1 MSEQN
6 NTPNDQQTKIWE
18 ILREVAEKSAGG
30 GYIYR
35 GEPECYEKVSSS
47 LYRKYEGIKIRYF
60 NIVVVQAEI
69 LEKAK
74 QYTDKT
80 DEFEILAELQHYGG
94 QTNLIDFTT
103 DYLIALF
110 FACDGSDFHDKY
122 GRLILWQKREDH
134 FYQVYQPRE
143 PRNRVIA
150 QKSIFVRPDAG
161 FIDPDDVIII
171 PAELKQLLLN
181 HLRDYHGI
189 SSETIYNDLHGFI
202 KNHDIHESAYTAF
215 YRGLTYQ
222 NTGKYDKAIEQYDK
236 SIELNPNY
244 ANAYNNRG
252 TAKNSLGQHVEA
264 IADYDEVIRLNPD
277 HALAYTNRGVAKD
290 SLREHKDAITDY
302 NQAIRLKPDYA
313 EAYNNRGVTKNG
325 LGQHEKAIEDY
336 DKAIR
341 LNPDYALAYL
351 NRGVAKNGLGKRDEA
366 ITDYDEAIRLNPDVA
381 EAYLNRGVAKNG
393 LGQHE
398 KAIEDYDKAIQ
409 LQPDYSDAYGNL
421 GIAKQ
426 NLERY
431 AEAIEDYDEAI
442 KRNSTKFEFYHGRGV
457 AKCGLDRYEDALT
470 DFDKFI
476 QLKPN
481 YAYEPYFYRGFVKN
495 KLDKHKEAI
504 EDYNEAI
511 ILNPDFAEAYLN
523 RVLSYLATNQ
533 PEEAR
538 RDFETAR
545 DLAQQAG
552 KEDLVALADQGLRKL
567 DASDEGE

>member
-1 MSEQN
+1 MNEQN
-6 NTPNDQQTKIWE
+6 NIPNDQQTKVWE
-18 ILREVAEKSAGG
+18 ILQEVAEKSAGG

-35 GEPECYEKVSSS
+35 GEPKDYGKVSSN
-47 LYRKYEGIKIRYF
+47 LYRQYKDIDVENFK
-60 NIVVVQAEI
+60 VEDVQKEI

-94 QTNLIDFTT
+94 KTNLIDFTT
-103 DYLIALF
+103 DYHIALF
-110 FACDGSDFHDKY
+110 FACDGSHDKC
-122 GRLILWQKREDH
+122 GRLILQKR
-134 FYQVYQPRE
+134 QNLVVYQPRE

-161 FIDPDDVIII
+161 FIDPDEVIII
-171 PAELKQLLLN
+171 PAELKQLLLK

-189 SSETIYNDLHGFI
+189 FSETIYNDLHGFI
-202 KNHDIHESAYTAF
+202 KIQAIHEKADTAF
-215 YRGLTYQ
+215 YTGLTDQ
-222 NTGKYDKAIEQYDK
+222 DIGKYKQAIKHYTKAI
-236 SIELNPNY
+236 
-244 ANAYNNRG
+244 A
-252 TAKNSLGQHVEA
+252 
-264 IADYDEVIRLNPD
+264 
-277 HALAYTNRGVAKD
+277 
-290 SLREHKDAITDY
+290 
-302 NQAIRLKPDYA
+302 LKPDYA
-313 EAYNNRGVTKNG
+313 EAYNNRGAAKYSLDQHVEAIKDYDQAIRLKSNFAEAYNNRGAAKNS
-325 LGQHEKAIEDY
+325 LGQHVDAIADYNHSIKLKPDYAEIYYNRGNAKRDLGEHEDAINDY
-336 DKAIR
+336 DQAIR
-341 LNPDYALAYL
+341 LNPDYAADYL

-442 KRNSTKFEFYHGRGV
+442 KRNSTKFEFYHARGV

-533 PEEAR
+533 PQEAR

-552 KEDLVALADQGLRKL
+552 DENLVALADQGLRNL
-567 DASDEGE
+567 DAPDEDE

>member
-6 NTPNDQQTKIWE
+6 NIPNDQQTKIWK
-18 ILREVAEKSAGG
+18 ILREVEKKSAGG

-35 GEPECYEKVSSS
+35 GEPECYEKVSSG
-47 LYRKYEGIKIRYF
+47 LYRKYECIKIRYF
-60 NIVVVQAEI
+60 NIGVVQAEI

-80 DEFEILAELQHYGG
+80 NEFEILAELQHYGG

-103 DYLIALF
+103 NYHIALF
-110 FACDGSDFHDKY
+110 FACDGSHDKC
-122 GRLILWQKREDH
+122 GRLILQKR
-134 FYQVYQPRE
+134 QNLVVYQPRE

-150 QKSIFVRPDAG
+150 QKSIFVLPPAG
-161 FIDPDDVIII
+161 FIDPDEMIII

-202 KNHDIHESAYTAF
+202 KNHDIHESAYTEF

-222 NTGKYDKAIEQYDK
+222 YTDKYDKAIEQYDK

-244 ANAYNNRG
+244 AEAYN
-252 TAKNSLGQHVEA
+252 
-264 IADYDEVIRLNPD
+264 
-277 HALAYTNRGVAKD
+277 NRGVAKD
-290 SLREHKDAITDY
+290 SLGEHKDAITDY
-302 NQAIRLKPDYA
+302 NQAIRLKPDYAEAYNNRGNAKDCLGQHVDAINDYNQAIRLNPDYA

>member
-1 MSEQN
+1 MSEQ
-6 NTPNDQQTKIWE
+6 TKVWD
-18 ILREVAEKSAGG
+18 ILRKVAEKSAGG

-47 LYRKYEGIKIRYF
+47 LYRQCERIKIRYF
-60 NIVVVQAEI
+60 NVVVVQAEI

-103 DYLIALF
+103 DYHIALF
-110 FACDGSDFHDKY
+110 FACDGSHDKC
-122 GRLILWQKREDH
+122 GRLILQKR
-134 FYQVYQPRE
+134 QNLVVYQPRE

-161 FIDPDDVIII
+161 FIDPDEMIII
-171 PAELKQLLLN
+171 PAKLKQPLLN
-181 HLRDYHGI
+181 HLRNYHGI
-189 SSETIYNDLHGFI
+189 FSETIYNDLHGFI

-313 EAYNNRGVTKNG
+313 EAYNNRGNAKDC
-325 LGQHEKAIEDY
+325 LGQHVDAINDY
-336 DKAIR
+336 NQAIR
-341 LNPDYALAYL
+341 LNPDYAEAYNNRGTAKDSLGQYVDAITDYDQAIRLDPDYALAYI
-351 NRGVAKNGLGKRDEA
+351 NRGVAKNRLGRHVDA
-366 ITDYDEAIRLNPDVA
+366 IADYDQAIRLNPDDA
-381 EAYLNRGVAKNG
+381 AAYNNRGTAKDS
-393 LGQHE
+393 LGQYVD
-398 KAIEDYDKAIQ
+398 AINDYDQAI
-409 LQPDYSDAYGNL
+409 
-421 GIAKQ
+421 
-426 NLERY
+426 R
-431 AEAIEDYDEAI
+431 
-442 KRNSTKFEFYHGRGV
+442 
-457 AKCGLDRYEDALT
+457 
-470 DFDKFI
+470 
-476 QLKPN
+476 
-481 YAYEPYFYRGFVKN
+481 
-495 KLDKHKEAI
+495 
-504 EDYNEAI
+504 
-511 ILNPDFAEAYLN
+511 LNPDYADAYFNCGLAYL
-523 RVLSYLATNQ
+523 AINQ

-552 KEDLVALADQGLRKL
+552 DENLAASVDQELRKL
-567 DASDEGE
+567 DAPDEDE